1 MLQGS
6 FPAVVTPFKD
16 DRIDVDTLVRLVDW
30 HVGEGSSGIVVAG
43 TTGECSTLS
52 HAEHLAVVE
61 VVVKQV
67 GGRLP
72 VIAGA
77 GSNSTREAIELTLG
91 CEKLGVAAVLHV
103 TGYYNKPSQRQIVNH
118 FKEIHAA
125 SSVPIILYDIPSRTG
140 LEFTLETIAELGA
153 LDRVIGIKDSTGD
166 MSRVVQQTA
175 LVKKPF
181 SFLSGDD
188 SSALSYVAQGGMGC
202 ISVTANVAPQA
213 MARMLSLAGQGDL
226 ATALKVQRSL
236 MPLHKA
242 LFLEPSPAGIKYAM
256 FRKGLCAE
264 DLRLPLTPV
273 SRETRR
279 AIDHALELVE
289 HSALY
294 SSVRN

>member
-1 MLQGS
+1 M
-6 FPAVVTPFKD
+6 
-16 DRIDVDTLVRLVDW
+16 
-30 HVGEGSSGIVVAG
+30 
-43 TTGECSTLS
+43 S

-273 SRETRR
+273 SKETRR